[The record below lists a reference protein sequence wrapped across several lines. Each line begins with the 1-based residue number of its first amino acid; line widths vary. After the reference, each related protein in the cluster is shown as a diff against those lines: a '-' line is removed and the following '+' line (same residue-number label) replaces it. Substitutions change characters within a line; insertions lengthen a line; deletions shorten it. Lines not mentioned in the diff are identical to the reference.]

1 MSSAQAIVTARFVF
15 SSPVRFLAFGFG
27 SGLSPVAP
35 GTAGTVAAVALYLLM
50 APLPTG
56 IYLLATASVFV
67 AGIPICGRAAS
78 DIGVHDHGGIVW
90 DEIAGY
96 LITMAFAPGGGLWV
110 IAGFLAFR
118 LFDILKPWPIG
129 WADARV
135 SGGFGIML
143 DDAIAAL
150 YAAPFLWLIQ
160 ALSGSLAT
168 I

>member
-1 MSSAQAIVTARFVF
+1 MSSAQPIVTARFVF
-15 SSPVRFLAFGFG
+15 SNPVRFLAFGFG

-35 GTAGTVAAVALYLLM
+35 GTAGTVAAVPLYLLM

-56 IYLLATASVFV
+56 IYLLLTASVFV

-78 DIGVHDHGGIVW
+78 DLGIHDHGGIVW

-96 LITMAFAPGGGLWV
+96 LITMAFVPGGWPWV

-118 LFDILKPWPIG
+118 LFDVLKPWPIG

-150 YAAPFLWLIQ
+150 YAALLLWLIQ
-160 ALSGSLAT
+160 VLSGSLST